1 MFFYTY
7 ILLSGKD
14 NNYYIG
20 YTKNLKRRLE
30 EHNSGKN
37 FSTKPRIPLKLIYFE
52 ACLNEQDAKQRE
64 KYLKSTIGR
73 RFIKKRLRQYFNNK

>member
-1 MFFYTY
+1 MFFYAY
-7 ILLSGKD
+7 VLLSQKD

-20 YTKNLKRRLE
+20 YTNNLKRRLE

-37 FSTKPRIPLKLIYFE
+37 FSTKPRTPLKLIYFE
-52 ACLNEQDAKQRE
+52 GCINEDDAKQRE

-73 RFIKKRLRQYFNNK
+73 RFIKKRLRQYFND